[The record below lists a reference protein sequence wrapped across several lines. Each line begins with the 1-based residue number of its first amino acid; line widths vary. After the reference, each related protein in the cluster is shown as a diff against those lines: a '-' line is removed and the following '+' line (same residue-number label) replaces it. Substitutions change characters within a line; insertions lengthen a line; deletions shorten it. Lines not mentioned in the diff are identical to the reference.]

1 MVTRRPTGTIFRL
14 RGTGTPEDALPGE
27 AAWRWR
33 MQLRIERLISP
44 LRVLVVL
51 LSGADWLLRR
61 PAGAPVGAA
70 ALLLAAAGVYAAAD
84 LVVVYRFSDFAER
97 CPWGATVLDLLFVL
111 SWVGLTGGRHSPY
124 LTVLFLVVGAAP
136 LRLRPVAALAVVA
149 VCTALYAHWQGGHL
163 MGALYLGLLG
173 LLQTAWVNR
182 LYRDRRSDLRDAL
195 TGALGRGYA
204 LFRIELLLR
213 QRSLPFA
220 LALVDLDGFKTVNDT
235 HGHGAGD
242 EVLREVVA
250 LIAAA
255 LRDHDLVARYGG
267 DELLLLWPGL
277 TAAQAAVAA
286 ERIRDALAST
296 ALRLREAGVTVAV
309 TSSIGVA
316 QAWPG
321 CTAAQ
326 LLQVAD
332 RALYRAKQH
341 GAHVAVAAGLDG

>member
-1 MVTRRPTGTIFRL
+1 MLGVCL
-14 RGTGTPEDALPGE
+14 RGARTPADPLPGE

-44 LRVLVVL
+44 LRALVVL

-61 PAGAPVGAA
+61 PAGAPVGPA
-70 ALLLAAAGVYAAAD
+70 ALLLIAAGAYAAAD
-84 LVVVYRFSDFAER
+84 LVVVYRFSDLAER
-97 CPWGATVLDLLFVL
+97 YPWGATVLDLLFAF
-111 SWVGLTGGRHSPY
+111 SWVGLTGGPGSPY
-124 LTVLFLVVGAAP
+124 LTLLFLVVGAAP
-136 LRLRPVAALAVVA
+136 LRLRPAAALAVVA
-149 VCTALYAHWQGGHL
+149 LCTALYAHWQGGHL
-163 MGALYLGLLG
+163 MGAVYLGLLG
-173 LLQTAWVNR
+173 LLQTAWVTNM
-182 LYRDRRSDLRDAL
+182 YRDRRLDLRDAL

-213 QRSLPFA
+213 QRSLPFS
-220 LALVDLDGFKTVNDT
+220 LALLDLDGFKTVNDSL
-235 HGHGAGD
+235 GHGAGD
-242 EVLREVVA
+242 DLLREVVA
-250 LIAAA
+250 RIAAA
-255 LRDHDLVARYGG
+255 LRDDDLLARYGG
-267 DELLLLWPGL
+267 DELLVLWPGL
-277 TAAQAAVAA
+277 TSAQAAVAA
-286 ERIRDALAST
+286 EHVRDAVAST

-341 GAHVAVAAGLDG
+341 GNHVAVAAGLDG